1 MDGERKREGGEEREL
16 YLDHGLT
23 VDFNNF
29 VQPLQSKRIKHSEKL
44 IAGVAV
50 YYITHLS

>member
-1 MDGERKREGGEEREL
+1 MTVCIERDAHVCTESVGKEGGEEKERVGEREL

-29 VQPLQSKRIKHSEKL
+29 VQPLQSKRQK
-44 IAGVAV
+44 
-50 YYITHLS
+50 